1 MWVITHIPSGQTILG
16 LNLSDKGF
24 YSYKEAHRFLLSMNR
39 ILKLGVY
46 LFSYNFTGYIP
57 SKYVTVITRLTYTA
71 PKVFWETRRVSKRKR
86 IINMSRLF
94 AEYHTSL
101 EDYTVYLKGNKI
113 ITLLCDRTSIRS
125 KTEQLKPIN
134 KSEFLIHYVN

>member
-1 MWVITHIPSGQTILG
+1 MWVITHIPSGQNILG
-16 LNLSDKGF
+16 LNPSDKGF
-24 YSYKEAHRFLLSMNR
+24 YSYKEAHRFLLTMNK

-57 SKYVTVITRLTYTA
+57 SKYATVITRLSCTA
-71 PKVFWETRRVSKRKR
+71 PKIFWETRRFSKRKR
-86 IINMSRLF
+86 ITNMARLF
-94 AEYHTSL
+94 AEYHISL

-113 ITLLCDRTSIRS
+113 ITLLCEHTSIRS